1 MIELTR
7 RNCMATLGAFCLALA
22 TTNVYSQM
30 DAPAAGEKPLSPP
43 AQAAVMLKGKTI
55 TIDYSAPSMR
65 GRPIAGALVPYNKV
79 WRTGANAAT
88 TLKTPIALKIGTL
101 AVPAGTYTIYTLPS
115 ENGAKLIINKQTGQ
129 WGTEYD
135 ETKDLGRVDMTPIT
149 LPDPV
154 ETFVIKFDNVE
165 KDATELHLI
174 WEKTDLSI
182 PVTAE

>member
-22 TTNVYSQM
+22 TTNVYAQM

-88 TLKTPIALKIGTL
+88 TLKTPIAPQNWNPRRSSRHLHH
-101 AVPAGTYTIYTLPS
+101 
-115 ENGAKLIINKQTGQ
+115 
-129 WGTEYD
+129 
-135 ETKDLGRVDMTPIT
+135 
-149 LPDPV
+149 
-154 ETFVIKFDNVE
+154 
-165 KDATELHLI
+165 LHLSLR
-174 WEKTDLSI
+174 ERRQ
-182 PVTAE
+182 AHHQ